1 MPKHGKMIIF
11 AYNTITMAY
20 NDFKRYVWLVDL
32 LNNFNGV
39 SFNDIDDAWQDEPE
53 LNPDGKGLP
62 VRTFYNHIDA
72 IKSIFDIDIKRSKED
87 GKYRVMLDDTANSGH
102 MKRALMSM
110 LSLNSILERHKGLS
124 SRILY
129 EEDPHIYP
137 EWMRKI
143 IYAMNHNRM
152 IRLKYRKYGDEMPSL
167 RTLAPY
173 CVKMFKRRWY
183 LLAKEGENLKTFAL
197 DDRTVEVE
205 ELNTDDEEELFFDNE
220 ERLNTGVK
228 IKLKS
233 AFVLPDDFNAESYF
247 QNTFGIRKSPPKRV
261 VLKAYGL
268 EVDYLRSTPLHPT
281 QIEEQTGDGYSIF
294 SFYIGI
300 DAWEFYQ
307 EILSHGD
314 RLEVLEPRSLRE
326 DIAGLIGRMQKRYA

>member
-1 MPKHGKMIIF
+1 
-11 AYNTITMAY
+11 MAY

-39 SFNDIDDAWQDEPE
+39 TFNDIDDAWKDEPE
-53 LNPDGKGLP
+53 LNPEGKGLP

-72 IKSIFDIDIKRSKED
+72 IKSIFDIDIKRSQED
-87 GKYRVMLDDTANSGH
+87 GRYLVMLDDTANSGH

-152 IRLKYRKYGDEMPSL
+152 IRLKYKKYGDERSTL

-183 LLAKEGENLKTFAL
+183 LLAKDGRSLKTFAL
-197 DDRTVEVE
+197 DDRTVDVE
-205 ELNTDDEEELFFDNE
+205 ELNIDDEEE
-220 ERLNTGVK
+220 
-228 IKLKS
+228 LKS

-261 VLKAYGL
+261 VLKAYGY

-281 QIEEQTGDGYSIF
+281 QKEEETGDGYSIF
-294 SFYIGI
+294 SLFIGI

-314 RLEVLEPRSLRE
+314 RLEILEPRSLRE
-326 DIAGLIGRMQKRYA
+326 DIAELIGRMKERYA

>member
-1 MPKHGKMIIF
+1 
-11 AYNTITMAY
+11 MAY

-39 SFNDIDDAWQDEPE
+39 SFKDIDDAWKDEPE
-53 LNPDGKGLP
+53 MNPEGEDLP
-62 VRTFYNHIDA
+62 KRTFYNHIDA

-137 EWMRKI
+137 EWMRRI

-152 IRLKYRKYGDEMPSL
+152 IRLKYKKYGDEKASL

-183 LLAKEGENLKTFAL
+183 LLAKEGRSLKTFAL
-197 DDRTVEVE
+197 DDRTVDVE
-205 ELNTDDEEELFFDNE
+205 ELNIDDDEK
-220 ERLNTGVK
+220 LNAG
-228 IKLKS
+228 
-233 AFVLPDDFNAESYF
+233 FVLPDDFNAESYF
-247 QNTFGIRKSPPKRV
+247 QNTFGIRKSPPKHV
-261 VLKAYGL
+261 VLKAYGY

-281 QIEEQTGDGYSIF
+281 QKEEETGDGYSIF
-294 SFYIGI
+294 SLYIGI
-300 DAWEFYQ
+300 DSWEFYQ

-314 RLEVLEPRSLRE
+314 RLEILEPRTLRE
-326 DIAGLIGRMQKRYA
+326 DIADLIGRMQKRYA